1 MKAKNFKTGQKVRI
15 QGLKNEFRYVNRNVV
30 RNIKTGQFLAVNPE
44 KIRELKPFWSE
55 VFSYFK
61 WTFLL
66 SLTIIIWILVLEL
79 IF

>member
-1 MKAKNFKTGQKVRI
+1 MKTTNFKTGQKVRI
-15 QGLKNEFRYVNRNVV
+15 QGLKNEFRYVSKNVV

-61 WTFLL
+61 WTILF
-66 SLTIIIWILVLEL
+66 SITIIIWILVLEL